1 MNLSIQVRDEAI
13 DLVVPTCTRLNIERN
28 IVFINTYNI
37 RKQLVDLILGFE
49 FKLKSIGSKLI
60 LLVVRSITILASY
73 SYEYNVSYM

>member
-37 RKQLVDLILGFE
+37 RKQLVDLILEFE